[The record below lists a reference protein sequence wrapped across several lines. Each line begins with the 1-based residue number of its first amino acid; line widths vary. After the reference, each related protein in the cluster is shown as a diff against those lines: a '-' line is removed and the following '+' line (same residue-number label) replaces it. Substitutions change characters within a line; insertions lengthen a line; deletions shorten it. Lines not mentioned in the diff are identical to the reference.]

1 MSETSFA
8 GQVAVVTGG
17 ASGIGRNIAEELAR
31 RGASV
36 AIADINPARLE
47 ETLASLEALGA
58 PALAVSCDVTSDE
71 QVASLHDAVIERFG
85 HADVLCNNAGIAAI
99 GSAWRMEM
107 SDWQ

>member
-47 ETLASLEALGA
+47 ETRAAIERSGA
-58 PALAVSCDVTSDE
+58 EVIAVECNVTSDE
-71 QVASLHDAVIERFG
+71 QIAHLHDTVIERFDRV
-85 HADVLCNNAGIAAI
+85 DVLCNNAGIAAI

-107 SDWQ
+107 R